1 MNIRKVSLPGTRE
14 ALHSEGIGMDTIKKM
29 LLILVLDTLVMLI
42 SWAGLSL
49 ILLGVRELSDPQ
61 AALVKIL
68 SLHSFVVVLLFY
80 AFYLVFDICEFIS
93 TESRGK

>member
-1 MNIRKVSLPGTRE
+1 
-14 ALHSEGIGMDTIKKM
+14 LHTEGIGMETIKKM

-49 ILLGVRELSDPQ
+49 ILLGVRALSDPQ

-80 AFYLVFDICEFIS
+80 AFYLVFDICEFVS
-93 TESRGK
+93 AENKGK